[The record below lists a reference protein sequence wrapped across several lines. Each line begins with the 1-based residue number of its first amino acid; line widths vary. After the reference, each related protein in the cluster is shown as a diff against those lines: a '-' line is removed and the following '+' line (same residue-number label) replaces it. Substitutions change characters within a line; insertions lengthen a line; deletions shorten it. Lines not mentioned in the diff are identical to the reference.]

1 MYSKLLVAAAFI
13 STASAMCANS
23 CSGHGSCGTNDRCE
37 CYSNWHGVD
46 CSKRRCPYTKSWAD
60 VAITGRD
67 PHYYLECGGKG
78 KCNVETGECECFP
91 GYEGAGC
98 KRSSCPN
105 ACSGHGVCNTL
116 AEENSGYSEWDADKV
131 QICSC
136 DPGYT
141 GYDCSERRCIRGD
154 DPLKREDDNFNL
166 QTHQTQTLTLEC
178 TGAAGALTG
187 QFVLQ
192 YMDWRNETWSTWA
205 ITAETLDDTYAGNKG
220 IAVKEALVGLP
231 NLAVPSASV
240 SVTKGTNGD
249 GGDSYTIDIAFD
261 DPLTSGTQPD
271 LTIVSTACNSDG
283 CQPRFLG
290 LACDGGA
297 TVSTSIDVTS
307 NPGTS
312 EFDVCSSRG
321 VCNTETGLCECHEG
335 FTGNNCDTQ
344 TQTL

>member
-1 MYSKLLVAAAFI
+1 M
-13 STASAMCANS
+13 
-23 CSGHGSCGTNDRCE
+23 G
-37 CYSNWHGVD
+37 
-46 CSKRRCPYTKSWAD
+46 
-60 VAITGRD
+60 
-67 PHYYLECGGKG
+67 
-78 KCNVETGECECFP
+78 
-91 GYEGAGC
+91 
-98 KRSSCPN
+98 
-105 ACSGHGVCNTL
+105 
-116 AEENSGYSEWDADKV
+116 
-131 QICSC
+131 
-136 DPGYT
+136 
-141 GYDCSERRCIRGD
+141 
-154 DPLKREDDNFNL
+154 
-166 QTHQTQTLTLEC
+166 TQTLTLEC

-187 QFVLQ
+187 QFILQ

-249 GGDSYTIDIAFD
+249 S
-261 DPLTSGTQPD
+261 
-271 LTIVSTACNSDG
+271 
-283 CQPRFLG
+283 
-290 LACDGGA
+290 GA

-321 VCNTETGLCECHEG
+321 VCNTETGLCEYHEG